1 MYEWEFHISQWMN
14 NTMRWDW
21 VWDNK
26 ENEMRKKTSSQFQIS
41 SCATLHF
48 SFIFI
53 SFSLPFPLFTSIIT
67 QNIYRFLREKSSLS
81 GNYFSFSCMM
91 IIISHLYH
99 MERNFVYS
107 LTFWKYLTTFFLK
120 KRSMEARMMIT
131 SIIYLCALL

>member
-1 MYEWEFHISQWMN
+1 MN

-67 QNIYRFLREKSSLS
+67 QNIFRFLREEIFIVRKLFQFFLHDDYHISSLS
-81 GNYFSFSCMM
+81 YGTKFCVFSH
-91 IIISHLYH
+91 ILKISHD
-99 MERNFVYS
+99 F
-107 LTFWKYLTTFFLK
+107 FFLK